1 MRKPIFGFLI
11 ILILGVTMGSYAWA
25 ACPDE
30 PPVAG
35 LDGVLVFCD
44 KYGHQIVS
52 RDATPGKA
60 LLDNKLFPGMWC
72 PSGTGRWADDARCE
86 TTEPWAPGVDEHK
99 HFVCDVPMEPWP
111 PGSKKKVKL
120 HLRCPR
126 R

>member
-1 MRKPIFGFLI
+1 MLRALYLAISFLC
-11 ILILGVTMGSYAWA
+11 LMTASSSWA
-25 ACPDE
+25 DCPKGI
-30 PPVAG
+30 PVAG
-35 LDGVLVFCD
+35 PDGVLKFCD
-44 KYGHQIVS
+44 QYGHKIVS
-52 RDATPGKA
+52 RDATPGKG
-60 LLDNKLFPGMWC
+60 LLDDKLFPGMWC